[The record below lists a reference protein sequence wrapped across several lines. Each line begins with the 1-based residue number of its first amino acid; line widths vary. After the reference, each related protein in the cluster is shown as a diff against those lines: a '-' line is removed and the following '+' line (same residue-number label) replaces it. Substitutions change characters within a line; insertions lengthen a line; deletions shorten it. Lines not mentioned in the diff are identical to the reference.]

1 MTSKAKWRANQ
12 RNAQFSTGPV
22 SAAGKKRCAKNA
34 WVHGLSQALQVKDLD
49 EKHQEMAVTLQ
60 QAGYSAGQS
69 ATMALA
75 MQDFQRAKGYRAT
88 IDPVRYQRRA
98 LKQLRQVLATKV
110 LPFVFILF
118 LPACVPF
125 GLYQNAYNAG
135 VDYFNPKPFIVT
147 DAIKNSPYAMQL
159 VRYKNYNAVMVL
171 AYVDDGARLSWVDS
185 EGNGF
190 TTLEGKIISSHGL
203 DNDLEIM
210 DPPKVRDIFLR
221 MLNEDYGQSSFNS
234 LFRLSAPPTAYLE
247 MQHVFKIIERKQQSI
262 KRQIDQGEV
271 LVSLIE
277 EQIYVPAI
285 KWEASN
291 FYWVDEEG
299 NVVKS
304 KQALAPNTEKYFLET
319 LKSFKPTN

>member
-1 MTSKAKWRANQ
+1 MAKTKQPKIQQKNPNLQ
-12 RNAQFSTGPV
+12 AQ
-22 SAAGKKRCAKNA
+22 
-34 WVHGLSQALQVKDLD
+34 
-49 EKHQEMAVTLQ
+49 
-60 QAGYSAGQS
+60 
-69 ATMALA
+69 
-75 MQDFQRAKGYRAT
+75 
-88 IDPVRYQRRA
+88 A

-118 LPACVPF
+118 LPACAPF

-147 DAIKNSPYAMQL
+147 DAIKSSPYAMQL
-159 VRYKNYNAVMVL
+159 VKYKNSHAVMVL

-190 TTLEGKIISSHGL
+190 TTLEGKIISSYGL

-247 MQHVFKIIERKQQSI
+247 MQHVFKIVERKQQSI
-262 KRQIDQGEV
+262 KRQIDQAEV
-271 LVSLIE
+271 VVSLIE

-304 KQALAPNTEKYFLET
+304 NQALAPNTEKYFLET